1 MQSDHTTEGAMKAIL
16 DEMEDKLLLAMQSDK
31 GTEMCAFQWL
41 PNNRVIHFFT
51 CENGN
56 IKCAMVEC
64 FQQTLQGKMH
74 HHMMANRTQHFMHVL
89 LALLHTFNATHH
101 STIDMVPR
109 AVNRTKWVGEC
120 LYLPRC
126 LWYMTGLRTPIPR
139 DWVRMSK
146 SWSQLTKGYTGHW
159 SKEILHIE
167 AVQDTSPMTYN
178 VSNAMGQTI
187 KGTIYELELQKVML
201 LDYFDVE
208 AILDMYQH
216 ENRTQYFVKWVD
228 YPASFNSSESYVITA
243 VGLGPHG
250 TPKWSLQHLLP
261 SPWSLHCLRTPART
275 CT

>member
-1 MQSDHTTEGAMKAIL
+1 MQSDHTTEGAVKAIL

-41 PNNRVIHFFT
+41 PNSRVIHFFT
-51 CENGN
+51 SENGN

-89 LALLHTFNATHH
+89 LALLHTCNATHH

-146 SWSQLTKGYTGHW
+146 SSMLPLQIGMVNVYL
-159 SKEILHIE
+159 
-167 AVQDTSPMTYN
+167 VQTSP
-178 VSNAMGQTI
+178 
-187 KGTIYELELQKVML
+187 K
-201 LDYFDVE
+201 
-208 AILDMYQH
+208 
-216 ENRTQYFVKWVD
+216 
-228 YPASFNSSESYVITA
+228 
-243 VGLGPHG
+243 LGPDG
-250 TPKWSLQHLLP
+250 DGPLEFQILSSGDGYQDL
-261 SPWSLHCLRTPART
+261 SHCYLYLK
-275 CT
+275 CQVLKVS

>member
-1 MQSDHTTEGAMKAIL
+1 MQSDHTTESAVKAIL

-41 PNNRVIHFFT
+41 PNSRVIHFFT
-51 CENGN
+51 SENGN

-64 FQQTLQGKMH
+64 FQQNLQGKMH

-89 LALLHTFNATHH
+89 LALLHTYNATHH

-159 SKEILHIE
+159 RRSSTWRQCKTL
-167 AVQDTSPMTYN
+167 APWPTVCPMPW
-178 VSNAMGQTI
+178 
-187 KGTIYELELQKVML
+187 
-201 LDYFDVE
+201 
-208 AILDMYQH
+208 
-216 ENRTQYFVKWVD
+216 VKL
-228 YPASFNSSESYVITA
+228 SR
-243 VGLGPHG
+243 
-250 TPKWSLQHLLP
+250 KP
-261 SPWSLHCLRTPART
+261 SMSQSCRKSCCWTTLM
-275 CT
+275 